1 MTFINENFFKLSE
14 KYLFVE
20 IARRVEAFCKDHP
33 DKAASIV
40 RCGIGDV
47 TEPLPAASIKAL
59 HKATDEM
66 AVRET
71 FRGYGPES
79 GYEFLRHAIAENDY
93 RARGMAIADD
103 EIFVS
108 DGSKCD
114 CSNFL
119 DILGPGNR
127 ILMPDPVYPVYA
139 DTNIMAGNANVSY
152 LECTAENGFVP
163 SPPDAPA
170 DLIYLCFPNNPTGA
184 VATRDQLAK
193 WVDYALKHRAIILFD
208 AAYEAYV
215 RTPGI
220 PYSIYEIPGALTC
233 AVEMRS
239 FSKNGGF
246 TGLRCGFTV
255 VPKGVFG
262 QRRNGAPQ
270 ALHPLWLRRQST
282 KFNGVAYPVQR
293 AAEALYTEE
302 GKAQVRALTDFY
314 LENAKALGEALT
326 KGGWKYIGG
335 VDAPYVWVK
344 ALPNMT
350 SWDMFEH
357 LLEKA
362 GIVVTPGV
370 GFGAK
375 GEGYFRLSSFNS
387 RANTEEACRRLSKID
402 WR

>member
-1 MTFINENFFKLSE
+1 MTFINENFSKLSE
-14 KYLFVE
+14 SYLFAD
-20 IARRVEAFCKDHP
+20 IARRVEAYRKENP
-33 DKAASIV
+33 DKAARIV

-47 TEPLPAASIKAL
+47 TEPLPAACIAAL
-59 HKATDEM
+59 HKAVDEM

-71 FRGYGPES
+71 FRGYGPEA
-79 GYEFLRHAIAENDY
+79 GYDFLRHAIAENDY
-93 RARGMAIADD
+93 RQRGLAIADD

-114 CSNFL
+114 CANFL
-119 DILGPGNR
+119 DILGKGNR

-139 DTNIMAGNANVSY
+139 DTNVMAGNEDVVF
-152 LECTAENGFVP
+152 LEGTSENGFVP
-163 SPPDAPA
+163 SPPDTPA

-184 VATRDQLAK
+184 VASRDQLAA
-193 WVDYALKHRAIILFD
+193 WVDYAKKHRAIILFD

-220 PYSIYEIPGALTC
+220 PRSIYEIPGAADC

-246 TGLRCGFTV
+246 TGLRCGFCV
-255 VPKGVFG
+255 VPKAVSGKSKDG
-262 QRRNGAPQ
+262 GRQP
-270 ALHPLWLRRQST
+270 LHKLWLRRQST

-302 GKAQVRALTDFY
+302 GKKQVAALTGFY
-314 LENAKALGEALT
+314 MENAGLLAKALKK
-326 KGGWKYIGG
+326 KGWRFFGG
-335 VDAPYVWVK
+335 VDAPYLWVK
-344 ALPNMT
+344 ATGGKT
-350 SWDMFEH
+350 SWEMFSL

-362 GIVVTPGV
+362 NVVVTPGV

-375 GEGYFRLSSFNS
+375 GEGYFRISSFNS
-387 RANTEEACRRLSKID
+387 RANVEEACKRIESLD
-402 WR
+402 